1 MAEENV
7 TRDNNRS
14 TIQELYCS
22 AEFTGE
28 VHQELIALSVV
39 NIFLSTTAVLGNT
52 LILVALHRAS
62 SLHPPSKL
70 LCRNLAATGLCVG
83 CIVQPLQV
91 SYWISAVDEIWN
103 ICQFTAV
110 ANYITGYILCSVSL
124 LTLTAISV
132 DRLLA
137 LLLRLRYRR
146 VVTLRRAYITIIV
159 FWVASIIGTLTNFW
173 NPLITSWL
181 LYMGTASCLTTTI
194 LSYAKIFFTLRHNQ
208 TDVRGSFA
216 QRRPSQ
222 AISPNIAR
230 FRKAVSSAL
239 WMEIIF
245 VVCYMPYGIAAA
257 LTPQRRMS
265 LSFYLARQF
274 TATLVFL
281 YSSLNPLLF
290 CWKVREVRQAVKD
303 ILKQLFCLC
312 C

>member
-1 MAEENV
+1 MAEENR
-7 TRDNNRS
+7 TCDNNQS
-14 TIQELYCS
+14 TTLELYCS
-22 AEFTGE
+22 AEFTGV
-28 VHQELIALSVV
+28 VHQELIALSVM

-52 LILVALHRAS
+52 LILVALHSES

-83 CIVQPLQV
+83 CIVEPLQV
-91 SYWISAVDEIWN
+91 SYWISAVVETWN
-103 ICQFTAV
+103 ICQFAAV

-137 LLLRLRYRR
+137 LLLRLRYRQ
-146 VVTLRRAYITIIV
+146 VVTLRRTYITIIV
-159 FWVASIIGTLTNFW
+159 FWVASIIGTSTSFW

-181 LYMGTASCLTTTI
+181 LYMGTALCLTTTI

-208 TDVRGSFA
+208 IHVRGSFA
-216 QRRPSQ
+216 QRRQSK
-222 AISPNIAR
+222 AISLNIAR
-230 FRKAVSSAL
+230 YRKAVSSAL
-239 WMEIIF
+239 WMEVIF
-245 VVCYMPYGIAAA
+245 VVCYIPYGIAAA
-257 LTPQRRMS
+257 LTPQRRMPT
-265 LSFYLARQF
+265 SFYLARQF

-303 ILKQLFCLC
+303 ILKQLFC
-312 C
+312 